1 MKITHKSLDSI
12 QVDVEIQ
19 STPKLRKQVGTAI
32 KHKAI
37 PSGIKR
43 TRKRQIAKAKF
54 MDKGSYEY
62 SQYWRKKYGKFRRNA
77 TRYSKRGGQNND

>member
-12 QVDVEIQ
+12 KVDVEIQ

-43 TRKRQIAKAKF
+43 TRKRQIQKAKF
-54 MDKGSYEY
+54 MDHGSYEW
-62 SQYWRKKYGKFRRNA
+62 SQYWRKPYGKFRRNA
-77 TRYSKRGGQNND
+77 TRYSKKA

>member
-19 STPKLRKQVGTAI
+19 STPKFGKQVGTAI
-32 KHKAI
+32 KHKGI

-54 MDKGSYEY
+54 MDHGSYEW
-62 SQYWRKKYGKFRRNA
+62 SQYWHKRYGKFRRNA
-77 TRYSKRGGQNND
+77 TRYSKKAGK